1 MTQQTVHTPQF
12 TLFFIVCL
20 FAAFLVFLLFMII
33 IILSNFL
40 LKLFTNMLMDAVYV
54 CLRKLYIFHV
64 AHTHTGMNQMQADQQ
79 RAKKNVWSKHRNK
92 HKTNELT

>member
-1 MTQQTVHTPQF
+1 
-12 TLFFIVCL
+12 
-20 FAAFLVFLLFMII
+20 
-33 IILSNFL
+33 
-40 LKLFTNMLMDAVYV
+40 MDAVYV